1 MCTIWMSNK
10 GPIFRPFGPQSQN
23 SGVWSLFQKNFTGF
37 TSVLLLNNTCSL
49 QVLLDM
55 CGIWASEA
63 QIQLFGYFVKKFP
76 LNSHQSC
83 FICTLELLS
92 EMCIIWAQSQ
102 SPNLWAILGPK
113 AKVVVFGHFLKNFS
127 MVSHQYC
134 FTCYCKYF
142 YMCREYG
149 TQKPNF
155 WTPKISLNCGLWLFY
170 KIIYPCF
177 RIGLCLHF
185 NFSYFRDVLNI
196 DLRGPISSHFGPQI
210 DHNSGLLQSLTQI
223 FLTDFTAFFFG
234 LLIRGTLKCISMM
247 CPKGPISG
255 PRVKVAVELVRL
267 SGLFSSMNCHMYIV
281 CYPWEGR

>member
-23 SGVWSLFQKNFTGF
+23 SGVWSLFQKYFIGF
-37 TSVLLLNNTCSL
+37 TSVLLLSNTCSL

-76 LNSHQSC
+76 LDSHQSC

-92 EMCIIWAQSQ
+92 EMRIIWAQSQ

-113 AKVVVFGHFLKNFS
+113 AKVVVFGHFLQNFS

-134 FTCYCKYF
+134 FTCLLQVLLYVWRIWDSEAQF
-142 YMCREYG
+142 LD
-149 TQKPNF
+149 
-155 WTPKISLNCGLWLFY
+155 PKISLNCGLWLSY
-170 KIIYPCF
+170 KNIYPCF

-196 DLRGPISSHFGPQI
+196 DLRGPIS
-210 DHNSGLLQSLTQI
+210 
-223 FLTDFTAFFFG
+223 
-234 LLIRGTLKCISMM
+234 
-247 CPKGPISG
+247 
-255 PRVKVAVELVRL
+255 
-267 SGLFSSMNCHMYIV
+267 
-281 CYPWEGR
+281 